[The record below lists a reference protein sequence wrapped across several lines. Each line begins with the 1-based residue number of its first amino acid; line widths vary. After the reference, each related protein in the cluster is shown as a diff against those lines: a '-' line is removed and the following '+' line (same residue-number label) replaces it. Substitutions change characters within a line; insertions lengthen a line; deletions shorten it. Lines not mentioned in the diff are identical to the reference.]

1 MPEPFYLTTPIYYVN
16 DRPHIGH
23 CYTTVVA
30 DVVARFE
37 RLRRGSAAD
46 VFLLTGTDEHADKVV
61 TSAAAHGKSP
71 QQWADQNAE
80 EFRKAFAFMGVSNDD
95 FIRTTEPRHRD
106 RVPHYIR
113 ALMNAKGPDGKG
125 LIYRG
130 EFTGWYDESAEAYV
144 TDTAAREQDYKST
157 IGGRPLVKRTE
168 PCYFFKLS
176 AYQQPLLDLISQ
188 NPAFVQP
195 DARRQEVLGRLRP
208 PAVLNDVPVSR
219 PVTDDPATQWGIRI
233 PGDDAHR
240 VYVWIDALF
249 NYLTVVD
256 TPERRRFWPARHVLG
271 KDILWFHAVIW
282 PALLMALK
290 VASPEF
296 AWVALPRQVFGHGWW
311 ISEGQKM
318 SKSLGNFIDLERLKA
333 YADRYSL
340 DAVRW
345 YLATQG
351 PLSGTDSDFSHAKF
365 VETYNADLANG
376 IGNCASRVGN
386 MVEKYF
392 GGALPAGGRLEAGQP
407 GAEYDWPSLTR
418 AAGARAVEAMGTM
431 DLAGALGAGA
441 DLVRQVDQYINVTAP
456 FKIAKTVESD
466 PNAKTRL
473 GTILHHCAEA
483 VRVAAVLMSPAMPGK
498 MGALLA
504 SWGAS
509 PPAGARLEAVCEF
522 DGPHGLRAGQRV
534 AKGEILFQRA
544 NPADPPP
551 GAGPGTTP
559 AA

>member
-1 MPEPFYLTTPIYYVN
+1 MPDPFYLTTPIYYVN

-30 DVVARFE
+30 DVVARFH
-37 RLRRGSAAD
+37 RLLRGGAGD

-61 TSAAAHGKSP
+61 TSAAAHGHTP
-71 QQWADQNAE
+71 QAWADLNADA
-80 EFRKAFAFMGVSNDD
+80 FKKAFAFMGVSNDD
-95 FIRTTEPRHRD
+95 FIRTTEPRHKD
-106 RVPHYIR
+106 AVPRYLR

-125 LIYRG
+125 LIYKG

-144 TDTAAREQDYKST
+144 TDTAAREQDYKAA
-157 IGGRPLVKRTE
+157 IGGKPLVKRTE
-168 PCYFFKLS
+168 ACYFFSLS
-176 AYQQPLLDLISQ
+176 AFQKPLFDLISS
-188 NPAFVQP
+188 NPTFVQP

-249 NYLTVVD
+249 NYVTAID
-256 TPERRRFWPARHVLG
+256 TPERRRFWPAHHLLG

-282 PALLMALK
+282 PALLMALR
-290 VASPEF
+290 STGPDF
-296 AWVALPRQVFGHGWW
+296 AWVTLPRTIFGHGWW

-318 SKSLGNFIDLERLKA
+318 SKSLGNFIDLDRLRA

-340 DAVRW
+340 DALRW
-345 YLATQG
+345 FLATQG

-365 VETYNADLANG
+365 VETFNADLANG

-392 GGALPAGGRLEAGQP
+392 GGLLPDAGPESAKVLAD
-407 GAEYDWPSLTR
+407 GAEFDFPAICRAAHDKATR
-418 AAGARAVEAMGTM
+418 ALESF
-431 DLAGALGAGA
+431 DLAAALGAGL
-441 DLVRQVDQYINVTAP
+441 DIVRQVDQYINVTAP
-456 FKIAKTVESD
+456 FKLAKTIDAD
-466 PNAKTRL
+466 PAAKARL
-473 GTILHHCAEA
+473 GTILSTCAEA
-483 VRVAAVLMSPAMPGK
+483 LRVASVLLSPAMPTK
-498 MGALLA
+498 MGALQSL
-504 SWGAS
+504 WGCV
-509 PPAGARLEAVCEF
+509 PPAGATLEDLCAF
-522 DGPHGLRAGQRV
+522 RGTHALRPGQRV

-551 GAGPGTTP
+551 Q
-559 AA
+559 